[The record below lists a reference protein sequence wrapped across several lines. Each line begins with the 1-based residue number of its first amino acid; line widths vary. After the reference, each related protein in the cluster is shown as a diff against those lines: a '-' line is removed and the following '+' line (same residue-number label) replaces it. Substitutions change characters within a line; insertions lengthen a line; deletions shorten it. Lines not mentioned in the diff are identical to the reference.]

1 MIHTRLL
8 EEGCEPGA
16 DILYMKQRLYNMG
29 MLETEIDASIK
40 TEFDE
45 EMRIAV
51 LNFQDR
57 NKINGEPIEL
67 TGQIDAEIW
76 DAIIREHN
84 TQYLA
89 RTPIFNEDSIM
100 ASGESIGKPFIMPY
114 SIHPDKAEAIAK
126 DLGGVSYIRRAIVM
140 EALRFAYDPAV
151 PRYYPISL
159 YIIGK
164 TLYDK
169 YGLGEPM
176 IVTDKIIDQQDKRY
190 LLTEEK
196 VRMMREAIS
205 FDRSITG
212 ADDCGGIVGLCHF
225 AGVCKIGTDVP
236 SKSLASDL
244 YSTAINK
251 EELQPG
257 DWLYKPHHIGLYVGG
272 GYGVEWIGVV
282 FGCQLTAIDD
292 RVGYNFVKNAMVKL
306 SPWENY
312 RRPKW
317 Y

>member
-1 MIHTRLL
+1 MIHTRVL

-29 MLETEIDASIK
+29 MLETEIDPTLK

-45 EMRIAV
+45 GMKTAV
-51 LNFQDR
+51 LNFQER
-57 NKINGEPIEL
+57 NRLHGEPMPL
-67 TGQIDAEIW
+67 TGQIDEEIW
-76 DAIIREHN
+76 DAIIREHDI
-84 TQYLA
+84 QYLA
-89 RTPIFNEDSIM
+89 RTPIFNDKSII
-100 ASGESIGKPFIMPY
+100 ASGEAIGEPFSMPHH
-114 SIHPDKAEAIAK
+114 IHPDKAESIAK
-126 DLGGVSYIRRAIVM
+126 DLGGVSYIRRKIVM
-140 EALRFAYDPAV
+140 EALRLAHDPSA
-151 PRYYPISL
+151 PRHYPISL

-169 YGLGEPM
+169 YGQEEPM
-176 IVTDKIIDQQDKRY
+176 IVTNKVIDQQDTTY
-190 LLTEEK
+190 LITEDK
-196 VRMMREAIS
+196 IRMMREAIA
-205 FDRSITG
+205 FNPNTTG

-225 AGVCKIGTDVP
+225 AGACKIGTDVP